1 MLSDFKLLDFIFVIL
16 LNSIDFWMN
25 KNVYGK
31 KLAGLRW
38 WIELDENTS
47 DEEWIFESV
56 EN

>member
-1 MLSDFKLLDFIFVIL
+1 
-16 LNSIDFWMN
+16 MN
-25 KNVYGK
+25 KNVNGK